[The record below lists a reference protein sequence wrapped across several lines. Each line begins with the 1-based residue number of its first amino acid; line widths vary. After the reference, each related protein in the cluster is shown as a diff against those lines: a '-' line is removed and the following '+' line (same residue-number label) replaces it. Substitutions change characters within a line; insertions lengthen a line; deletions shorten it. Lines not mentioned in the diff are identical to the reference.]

1 LELDFML
8 RHPVYLFSLTLA
20 LAACGGGGGS
30 QTTLLDVTAPKL
42 NSAALDES
50 GQNIVLSF
58 DEPLAS
64 TTAPS
69 AAFKISAGTTSVPVG
84 GVSITGSAV
93 TLKLASTIQRGQAV
107 LLSYTAPDA
116 NAAATNA
123 AVQDMVGNDASSIIN
138 YSVTVPVAPVVKN
151 PLILIAGVAPTLNAA
166 GEYSMSSGETLT
178 ITDTEGRLSNVM
190 ASSQNSAGEKAS
202 TTLNISSFTS
212 KKYEVSFANT
222 PPGGLTTL
230 TFGSFE
236 PVLILKLRWK

>member
-1 LELDFML
+1 ML
-8 RHPVYLFSLTLA
+8 MRSVYLFSLSLA
-20 LAACGGGGGS
+20 LAACGGGGGGGGG
-30 QTTLLDVTAPKL
+30 QTAALDVTAPKIT
-42 NSAALDES
+42 SAALDES
-50 GQNIVLSF
+50 GQNIVLNF
-58 DEPLAS
+58 DEALAS

-69 AAFKISAGTTSVPVG
+69 AAFKVSAGTTSVPVG

-138 YSVTVPVAPVVKN
+138 YSVTVPVAPVAKN

-166 GEYSMSSGETLT
+166 GEYIMSSGETLT

-190 ASSQNSAGEKAS
+190 ASTQNSAGEKAS
-202 TTLNISSFTS
+202 TAINFSTLTG
-212 KKYEVSFANT
+212 KKYEASFSNT
-222 PPGGLTTL
+222 PSGGLTTL
-230 TFGSFE
+230 TFGSFA
-236 PVLILKLRWK
+236 PVLVIKLRWK